1 MADTTNNI
9 SNMDILGIGTAI
21 SGIASAAA
29 NMYGAKKQLK
39 ATQETNAANAA
50 LAAQQNQWNIEQ
62 WNRENEYNSTSAQLQ
77 RWMAAGLNP
86 NTFAG
91 VARPVEASSVQSA
104 DLANQQVPDIGQYYA
119 NIGNSIQQMQAQ
131 ANDYIL
137 NKRSQELKSRE
148 LDIQDKLAEA
158 RAREVGA
165 REKEVDS
172 FLKVNEQ
179 KVKNLEKEGKLT
191 DKQVEKIDQ
200 DMKVAQKSI
209 DYMNEQI
216 QEKKISNEIA
226 EKTKEQRIKLSFAAL
241 RETDARTYNLI
252 ADGHLTYAEYDNA
265 MERLHLLEL
274 YGEANEVQNLRLGEF
289 KIECMKLENG
299 QLKFNLDFDQ
309 EHKESSL
316 YWQRGAQLVNAL
328 ATGAGVYFG
337 AKGANGLSRI
347 GTKGS
352 GKFTKSSFGAYME
365 HPVGTPNLW
374 Q

>member
-9 SNMDILGIGTAI
+9 SSMDLLGIGTAI
-21 SGIASAAA
+21 SGIAGAAA

-50 LAAQQNQWNIEQ
+50 LAAQQNQWNIDA
-62 WNRENEYNSTSAQLQ
+62 WNRQVQWDSTSAQLE
-77 RWMAAGLNP
+77 RWKAAGLNP

-91 VARPVEASSVQSA
+91 VARPVDAPSLQSA

-137 NKRSQELKSRE
+137 NRRSQELKSRE
-148 LDIQDKLAEA
+148 LDIADKMAEA

-165 REKEVDS
+165 KEKEVES
-172 FLKVNEQ
+172 FVAVNTQ

-191 DKQVEKIDQ
+191 EKQVEKIDQ

-209 DYMNEQI
+209 DFMNEQI
-216 QEKKISNEIA
+216 REKKISNDIA

-252 ADGHLTYAEYDNA
+252 ADGHLNYAEYDNA

-365 HPVGTPNLW
+365 HPIGNP
-374 Q
+374 QY